1 MTEKKQKKTESKAK
15 KPTKEELTLLLQRT
29 QADFEN
35 FRKRAEEEKKE
46 LNYYFKKE
54 VITSLLPTLDMFEL
68 ALKHT
73 ENKDEFI
80 KGMEMIYAQFLATL
94 ENEGLEPIKEVK
106 IFNPEEHEAVMAE
119 ESDEKEGTILEEL
132 QKGYKINGKV
142 VRCSR
147 VKVSQNA
154 QKSEISGTKR
164 VGNAR

>member
-1 MTEKKQKKTESKAK
+1 MTKNKEIKDAVKKCKSEKKELKKEVKTDEQKIT
-15 KPTKEELTLLLQRT
+15 ELTSIVQRT

-35 FRKRAEEEKKE
+35 FRKRTEEEKKE

-54 VITSLLPTLDMFEL
+54 VITSLLPTLDMFNL

-73 ENKDEFI
+73 ENPKEFI

-94 ENEGLEPIKEVK
+94 ENEGLELIKEAK
-106 IFNPEEHEAVMAE
+106 IFNPELHEAVIAE
-119 ESDEKEGTILEEL
+119 ESDEKDGTILEVL

-154 QKSEISGTKR
+154 K
-164 VGNAR
+164 